1 MQFSK
6 MWFFKKRKEKVEVV
20 QPLSKKIDES
30 IGKLE
35 VIRARLENRVK
46 MLEARNR
53 ELFEAIVKAQ
63 LERDRDRAVVYANE
77 LAELRKMFMKAIHS
91 ELSLEGVIHRLQTAK
106 DLDELSNVLAPLKEV
121 LLEVGRDVK
130 GIAPELS
137 ENISGVIDTFDEV
150 SIQLGT
156 FYESSIL
163 EPSLSEEAE
172 KILTEA
178 STIAAERAKSKLSKI
193 EV

>member
-1 MQFSK
+1 

-77 LAELRKMFMKAIHS
+77 LAELRKMLRKAIHS

>member
-63 LERDRDRAVVYANE
+63 LER
-77 LAELRKMFMKAIHS
+77 
-91 ELSLEGVIHRLQTAK
+91 
-106 DLDELSNVLAPLKEV
+106 
-121 LLEVGRDVK
+121 
-130 GIAPELS
+130 
-137 ENISGVIDTFDEV
+137 
-150 SIQLGT
+150 
-156 FYESSIL
+156 
-163 EPSLSEEAE
+163 
-172 KILTEA
+172 
-178 STIAAERAKSKLSKI
+178 
-193 EV
+193 

>member
-77 LAELRKMFMKAIHS
+77 LAELRKMLRKAIHS